1 MITAPGAFVSL
12 TKRFGQT
19 KNNIYC
25 PGFHKLFNFRLFLNQ
40 NQPLET
46 TRNKSIA
53 IYDTYVDHNLG
64 YFKVLCTGIHL
75 ALSFWIILTQE
86 EASNEIYV
94 AVNVE
99 C

>member
-25 PGFHKLFNFRLFLNQ
+25 PGFHKLFIFRLFLNQ
-40 NQPLET
+40 NQPLES

-64 YFKVLCTGIHL
+64 YFKVLSTGIHL